1 MSLHI
6 IDEANRC
13 LNCKKPMCQKGCP
26 VHTPIPH
33 IIQMF
38 KENQVMDAGKELFE
52 NNPMSVICSI
62 VCNHEQQCAGNCV
75 LGRKGNPVHFSSIE
89 NYISDTYLDRM
100 EIQKVEKKGKRVA
113 VIGAGPAGLTAAII
127 LAKAGYDVTIYITQ
141 GAQDATRVARERAG
155 EFDRIV
161 CAGGD
166 GTLNEVITGLMQAE
180 TRPVLGYVPAGTT
193 NDFAFSLGISK
204 VPAEAAVAAGDTLQ
218 ALDIGRFNDRYFNY
232 IAAFGAFTEVS
243 YETPQQTKNI
253 FGRAAYIIEGIKAL
267 TNIKTYHI
275 RVNSAE
281 TQMEDDFIY
290 GMVTN
295 TVSVGGFKTIRPDGV
310 ALDDGLYEVLLIY
323 PVENPM
329 ELQWLAN
336 DLLTHNIE
344 SNRFAYFRTSKI
356 SFSSDDEVTWT
367 LDGEF
372 GGALHNVQ
380 ITNCSRAITFATGKE
395 PECKES

>member
-1 MSLHI
+1 M
-6 IDEANRC
+6 
-13 LNCKKPMCQKGCP
+13 
-26 VHTPIPH
+26 
-33 IIQMF
+33 
-38 KENQVMDAGKELFE
+38 
-52 NNPMSVICSI
+52 
-62 VCNHEQQCAGNCV
+62 
-75 LGRKGNPVHFSSIE
+75 
-89 NYISDTYLDRM
+89 
-100 EIQKVEKKGKRVA
+100 
-113 VIGAGPAGLTAAII
+113 
-127 LAKAGYDVTIYITQ
+127 
-141 GAQDATRVARERAG
+141 
-155 EFDRIV
+155 

-204 VPAEAAVAAGDTLQ
+204 VPAEAAVIAAGDTLQ

-395 PECKES
+395 PEGKES